1 MTLLSDT
8 TSPSSH
14 TLLSHTDRI
23 AAMWQD
29 FLLLVGRV
37 LIGWIFL
44 LYGWGKLGNIAGYA
58 KSFPGRGLAEWMAWI
73 AVPVEFLGGLALVL
87 GFATRYA
94 ILVMLFFMIVASF
107 SSHAFWSVPE
117 AQRGNQ
123 GAHFWKN
130 IAIMG
135 GMVLL
140 FVTAGGRFSL
150 DRILFRKR

>member
-1 MTLLSDT
+1 MTFRSDA
-8 TSPSSH
+8 SLPSSH
-14 TLLSHTDRI
+14 PSLSYSDSI
-23 AAMWQD
+23 AGTWQD

-44 LYGWGKLGNIAGYA
+44 LYGWGKLGSIPAYA
-58 KSFPGRGLAEWMAWI
+58 KSFPGRGLAEWMAYI

-94 ILVMLFFMIVASF
+94 VLVMLFFMIVASF
-107 SSHAFWSVPE
+107 SSHAFWSVPD

-150 DRILFRKR
+150 DRILFRKS